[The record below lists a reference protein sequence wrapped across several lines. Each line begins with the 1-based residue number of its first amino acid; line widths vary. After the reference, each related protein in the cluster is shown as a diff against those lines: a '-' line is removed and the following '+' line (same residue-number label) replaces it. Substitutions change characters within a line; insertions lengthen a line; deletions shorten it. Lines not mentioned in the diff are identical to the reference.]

1 MCYKLMLLL
10 SDVYKNCIEI
20 RHVINKSEVI
30 VEMYILNDHRKVY
43 IREVYL
49 YRFRIWF
56 FFIIIIIIINTDN
69 Y

>member
-1 MCYKLMLLL
+1 MLLL

-49 YRFRIWF
+49 YRFRI
-56 FFIIIIIIINTDN
+56 
-69 Y
+69 